1 MIYFFI
7 GPTIEDS
14 SRSRISGYDDLIPMI
29 IMVVTVVVVVRDED
43 G

>member
-14 SRSRISGYDDLIPMI
+14 SRISGYDDLIPMI